1 MTMKEQERKALEQI
15 KNIVASLGEDSYIGT
30 AFEGCFEI
38 AEANIN
44 NDWACSMQ
52 QNVQARDK
60 QIAILQEEYHA
71 LAVEKTRIAAESND
85 RKARIDRSIKELE
98 NATKQNQELSWRI
111 KDLEEDLA
119 GMTGLLK
126 KKDEVIM
133 QLKARLYDL
142 LVG

>member
-1 MTMKEQERKALEQI
+1 MTMKEQELKALEQI

-71 LAVEKTRIAAESND
+71 LVVEKTCIAAESND